1 MKILVVEGNVK
12 NRLFLKDILT
22 YYGYEVLEAE
32 NGEEGIC
39 RAAEHK
45 PDLILMDIQMPVVD
59 GLIRAGETIKRN
71 PDTKHIKIVA
81 VTSFAMKGDRERI
94 LNSGF
99 DGYISKPVD
108 TKQLQEMIKEF
119 IG

>member
-1 MKILVVEGNVK
+1 MKILVVEDNVK

-32 NGEEGIC
+32 NGEEGI
-39 RAAEHK
+39 RLAAEHK
-45 PDLILMDIQMPVVD
+45 PDLILMDIQMPGVD

-81 VTSFAMKGDRERI
+81 VTAFAMKGDRERI

-108 TKQLQEMIKEF
+108 TKQLHEMIKEF